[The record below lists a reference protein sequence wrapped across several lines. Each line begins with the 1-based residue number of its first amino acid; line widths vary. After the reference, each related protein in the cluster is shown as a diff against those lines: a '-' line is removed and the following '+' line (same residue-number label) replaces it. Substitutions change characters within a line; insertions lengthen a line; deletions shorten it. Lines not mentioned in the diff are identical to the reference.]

1 MIVSY
6 TDIITEIKSGKP
18 DMVKIASDAENIMV
32 DITSAK
38 TDCTASISHKVNDM
52 ATCIKDIEDIVAK
65 GKDIIA

>member
-1 MIVSY
+1 MSVSF

-38 TDCTASISHKVNDM
+38 TDCVKSISHEVGDL

-65 GKDIIA
+65 G